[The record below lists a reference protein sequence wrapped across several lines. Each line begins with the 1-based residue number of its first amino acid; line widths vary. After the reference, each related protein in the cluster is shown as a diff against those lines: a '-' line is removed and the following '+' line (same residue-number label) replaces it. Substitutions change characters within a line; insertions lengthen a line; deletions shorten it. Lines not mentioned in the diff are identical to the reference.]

1 MRTNVVVLFIFI
13 IRNIRINVF
22 IVLDLFYVCIM
33 NLKVNNIGTMTI
45 IFLMVV
51 MILFL
56 YNDYNMIAIVVD
68 LLIMTRT
75 CF

>member
-1 MRTNVVVLFIFI
+1 MFYSFRFILCVYNEFK
-13 IRNIRINVF
+13 
-22 IVLDLFYVCIM
+22 
-33 NLKVNNIGTMTI
+33 KVNNIVTMTI